1 MKFLFSINSIY
12 CIYSIIF
19 FLFIGC
25 NSGNIKIG
33 EAYKLGKVPDSILE
47 VSKPDPFLNHLKIDF
62 PELPGHDDLIFDN
75 KNQIAYASGMDGWIW
90 KLDFKT
96 NAAEAWV
103 KPPVNPAGLQFSN
116 KSNESILACASR
128 LGGVSYDETNRVGLY
143 EINIK
148 TKSVVPLLLNLP
160 KLEKSDFET
169 VYPKAKRPTFSLKE
183 LNESNSRPFSLCN
196 DLAVSKDGNR
206 IYISEPFERPNA
218 AMGSGAVPEAIGLY
232 PHGKLWMYDRKQNTV
247 SLIMNGFT
255 FVDGI
260 VIADHSA
267 SAEESVIITE
277 TTKFRIIK
285 ANISGKQEGSFEIL
299 FENLPGLADGLERD
313 TLGRIWVGI
322 IKPRSGLIN
331 FVHNNPWLKP
341 FLLSIPQRILPIA
354 KKTGI
359 LLLDPTGKKT
369 LYYSMHDGSKIKDI
383 SVVVPNSNSLYFP
396 SFDTTSRGLYSI
408 PTDSLKLGE

>member
-1 MKFLFSINSIY
+1 MKFLSSINYICSI
-12 CIYSIIF
+12 SF
-19 FLFIGC
+19 FLFVGC

-33 EAYKLGKVPDSILE
+33 EAYKLGKVPDTILE
-47 VSKPDPFLNHLKIDF
+47 VTKPDPFLNHLKVSF

-75 KNQIAYASGMDGWIW
+75 KNQTAYASGMDGWIW
-90 KLDFKT
+90 KLNFKT
-96 NAAEAWV
+96 NSAEAWV

-116 KSNESILACASR
+116 QSNESILACASR
-128 LGGVSYDETNRVGLY
+128 LGGVSYEETSRVGLY

-160 KLEKSDFET
+160 KLEQTDFET
-169 VYPKAKRPTFSLKE
+169 VYPEAKRPTFSLKN
-183 LNESNSRPFSLCN
+183 LNESNSRAFALCN

-232 PHGKLWMYDRKQNTV
+232 PHGKLWMYDRKQNSV
-247 SLIMNGFT
+247 SLIMSGFT

-267 SAEESVIITE
+267 SKEESVIITE

-285 ANISGKQEGSFEIL
+285 ANISGKQEGKFEIL

-313 TLGRIWVGI
+313 SKDRIWVGI
-322 IKPRSGLIN
+322 IKPRSGLVNLI
-331 FVHNNPWLKP
+331 HNNPWLKP
-341 FLLSIPQRILPIA
+341 FLLSLPQRILPIA

-359 LLLDPTGKKT
+359 LVLDPSGKKA

-383 SVVVPNSNSLYFP
+383 SVAVPNLNSIYLP
-396 SFDTTSRGLYSI
+396 SFDTSSRGLYSL
-408 PTDSLKLGE
+408 PTVSFELGD

>member
-1 MKFLFSINSIY
+1 MKIKTTINLLSV
-12 CIYSIIF
+12 
-19 FLFIGC
+19 LLVTIGC

-33 EAYKLGKVPDSILE
+33 EAYKLDSVPSSITE
-47 VSKPDPFLNHLKIDF
+47 VTQPDPFLNHLNISF
-62 PELPGHDDLIFDN
+62 PDLPGHDDLIFDN
-75 KNQIAYASGMDGWIW
+75 KNKIAYASGMDGWIW

-96 NAAEAWV
+96 NSAEAWV

-116 KSNESILACASR
+116 KSNESILTCASR
-128 LGGVSYDETNRVGLY
+128 LGGVSYDESNRVGLY

-169 VYPKAKRPTFSLKE
+169 VYPESKRPTFSLKN
-183 LNESNSRPFSLCN
+183 LNESNSRPFALCN
-196 DLAVSKDGNR
+196 DLAVSNDGNR
-206 IYISEPFERPNA
+206 IYISEPFERPDA

-232 PHGKLWMYDRKQNTV
+232 PHGKLWMYDRKQNTI
-247 SLIMNGFT
+247 SLIMTGFT

-260 VIADHSA
+260 IIADHSTTK
-267 SAEESVIITE
+267 EESVIITE

-285 ANISGKQEGSFEIL
+285 ANISGKQEGKFEVL

-313 TLGRIWVGI
+313 AKGRIWVGI
-322 IKPRSGLIN
+322 IKPRSGLMN
-331 FVHNNPWLKP
+331 LVHNNPWIKP
-341 FLLSIPQRILPIA
+341 FLLSLPQRILPIA

-359 LLLDPTGKKT
+359 LVINPSGSKA

-383 SVVVPNSNSLYFP
+383 SVAVPNLDSIYFP
-396 SFDTTSRGLYSI
+396 SFDTSSKGLYSVHI
-408 PTDSLKLGE
+408 DNLKLGE